1 MSYIQGLAQWF
12 KNITSTHKCVWH
24 EWGLLSTPKIVWKE
38 CKSTVIKEEHR
49 NLALDPLKPETLSE
63 SGQRPADLPV
73 KRRVKKEWMRECPVL
88 EPYLLGLGAWQSHW
102 GPWVTGKSCQQEQ
115 AIHLGVSFEKRK
127 RNLMAVNKILKL
139 QRSLEVIWSILLLSI
154 KLLAHSNSVVEL
166 GIELR
171 TDTCCLVRKE
181 KEMKCVRQFSPQSL
195 CMKTQRANARLA
207 NRYPC
212 W

>member
-1 MSYIQGLAQWF
+1 MQINSDQGRIGILPQ
-12 KNITSTHKCVWH
+12 TSQ
-24 EWGLLSTPKIVWKE
+24 
-38 CKSTVIKEEHR
+38 
-49 NLALDPLKPETLSE
+49 TLSE

-73 KRRVKKEWMRECPVL
+73 KRRVQKGWMGECPVL

-102 GPWVTGKSCQQEQ
+102 GPWVTVQSCQQEQ

-127 RNLMAVNKILKL
+127 RNPMAVNKILKS

-154 KLLAHSNSVVEL
+154 KLLAHSNSVVDL

-171 TDTCCLVRKE
+171 TDTYCLVRKE

-195 CMKTQRANARLA
+195 CIKTQRANARL
-207 NRYPC
+207 
-212 W
+212 